1 MADEFTIVRE
11 PHDEVVPGSRTPVPP
26 GRHTMPAGRAIVV
39 IAVCLLTWT
48 VLYAPALERA
58 SLAQPPGTRRSAS
71 LLVLRPLAAISDL
84 TRLGG
89 LADGIRRA
97 AGDEMGSIQG
107 SASEPLPQGPAPT
120 GVVRP
125 PSRTTPMRTP
135 TVKSRLR
142 VVVVGDSLAQGLGF
156 YLARVMRPALAVV
169 SSQGVISSG
178 LSRPDYYDW
187 PKRMQHIENIFH
199 PDLVIVMLGENDG
212 QDLLTSEGRLET
224 AKDTDPWPRAY
235 AQRVRAFVE
244 LAVDNGSH
252 VVWAG
257 LPVVQDHSR
266 WEFIRRVDDI
276 YEGVSGRIPNA
287 AYLDTWS
294 MFTTNDGRYTAYL
307 RINDRIVQ
315 VRENDGVHFT
325 PTGYTMIALAAIAV
339 AERAFGL
346 SPKVVG

>member
-1 MADEFTIVRE
+1 MADEFTIVSE
-11 PHDEVVPGSRTPVPP
+11 PHDEGVPGSRTPVPP

-97 AGDEMGSIQG
+97 AGEETGSIQG
-107 SASEPLPQGPAPT
+107 SATEALPQGPAPT
-120 GVVRP
+120 GVVVP
-125 PSRTTPMRTP
+125 PKRTTPLRVP
-135 TVKSRLR
+135 TAKSRLR

-187 PKRMQHIENIFH
+187 PRRMQHI
-199 PDLVIVMLGENDG
+199 
-212 QDLLTSEGRLET
+212 
-224 AKDTDPWPRAY
+224 
-235 AQRVRAFVE
+235 
-244 LAVDNGSH
+244 
-252 VVWAG
+252 
-257 LPVVQDHSR
+257 
-266 WEFIRRVDDI
+266 
-276 YEGVSGRIPNA
+276 
-287 AYLDTWS
+287 
-294 MFTTNDGRYTAYL
+294 
-307 RINDRIVQ
+307 
-315 VRENDGVHFT
+315 
-325 PTGYTMIALAAIAV
+325 
-339 AERAFGL
+339 
-346 SPKVVG
+346 